1 MLITADQDV
10 DELGKLEKESPAQAN
25 RIKKLRLSVHE
36 RQLTANVVLLFKKLR
51 KDGAIILNR
60 ATAIYAAAA
69 ICTVLTPILIGLM
82 HDEDFGKA
90 NRGS

>member
-1 MLITADQDV
+1 MNAM
-10 DELGKLEKESPAQAN
+10 
-25 RIKKLRLSVHE
+25 
-36 RQLTANVVLLFKKLR
+36 QLTANVVLLFKKLR